1 MILDVI
7 ADYILDNGWLPEP
20 VIIAIG
26 VIFLV
31 SPIIMTWVKQGNK
44 MPFPY
49 TGIREIKRW
58 STIIFVPFFLLIL
71 FIVGISI
78 SPIVDQIQSNDW
90 VKTDATVD
98 FAEERQDTCSN
109 TEEGDCLITYW
120 THVEYIYEFDENT
133 YSGNRHTFLSEMNS
147 GHADEYPTGMIF
159 SVFVDP
165 HEPNESLMIKG
176 WSGVWIEV
184 LAVLLIFVL
193 LVILFSASTI
203 MFKIGYLLQSSANKQ
218 KAIDARTDW
227 TLYKQLMESF
237 QKRPRIRNTMLSFSF
252 LAFNR
257 APRIWIIVGPTI
269 FLILIISDMGGIL
282 SDLCCALACLILP
295 LFALFTARSFEKT
308 LPEHSHKRYKLVY
321 DAAKPHPGAP
331 SGQAQGGWDSDPE
344 AIELQAMARSAW
356 IKKNSNSL
364 NMDEALL
371 TSMIL
376 DSQVQL
382 DGGSRILNVRFD
394 GQDGTIEVK
403 NMNEILENLGE
414 IDDIAIIYL
423 EDSKKMGRHLEF
435 RSDDSGD
442 DWYFHIREFLGEE
455 LILEES
461 INMDQ
466 NYSAMIEIISNAL
479 KSSETE
485 DGEWWN

>member
-1 MILDVI
+1 MILD
-7 ADYILDNGWLPEP
+7 G
-20 VIIAIG
+20 IINNISDSGGLSGAIKVIG
-26 VIFLV
+26 VIILV
-31 SPIIMTWVKQGNK
+31 SPIIMIWVKQGNK

-98 FAEERQDTCSN
+98 FAEERQDACSN
-109 TEEGDCLITYW
+109 TGEGSCLITYW

-321 DAAKPHPGAP
+321 DAAKPHPTAP

-344 AIELQAMARSAW
+344 AMELQAMARSAW

>member
-1 MILDVI
+1 
-7 ADYILDNGWLPEP
+7 
-20 VIIAIG
+20 
-26 VIFLV
+26 
-31 SPIIMTWVKQGNK
+31 
-44 MPFPY
+44 
-49 TGIREIKRW
+49 
-58 STIIFVPFFLLIL
+58 
-71 FIVGISI
+71 
-78 SPIVDQIQSNDW
+78 
-90 VKTDATVD
+90 
-98 FAEERQDTCSN
+98 
-109 TEEGDCLITYW
+109 
-120 THVEYIYEFDENT
+120 
-133 YSGNRHTFLSEMNS
+133 MNS

>member
-1 MILDVI
+1 MILD
-7 ADYILDNGWLPEP
+7 G
-20 VIIAIG
+20 IINNISDSGGLSGAIKVIG

>member
-1 MILDVI
+1 MILD
-7 ADYILDNGWLPEP
+7 G
-20 VIIAIG
+20 IINNISDSGGLSGAIKVIG
-26 VIFLV
+26 VIILV
-31 SPIIMTWVKQGNK
+31 SPIIMIWVKQGNK

-98 FAEERQDTCSN
+98 FAEERQDACSN
-109 TEEGDCLITYW
+109 TGEGSCLITYW

-321 DAAKPHPGAP
+321 DAAKPHPTAP

-344 AIELQAMARSAW
+344 AMELQAMARSAW

-442 DWYFHIREFLGEE
+442 DWYFHVKELLGEE

-461 INMDQ
+461 INMDH
-466 NYSAMIEIISNAL
+466 NHLLMIEIISNAL

-485 DGEWWN
+485 DDEWWN

>member
-1 MILDVI
+1 MILD
-7 ADYILDNGWLPEP
+7 G
-20 VIIAIG
+20 IINNISDSGGLSGAIKVIG
-26 VIFLV
+26 VIILV
-31 SPIIMTWVKQGNK
+31 SPIIMIWVKQGNK

-58 STIIFVPFFLLIL
+58 STIIFVPCFLLIL

-109 TEEGDCLITYW
+109 LEEGECLITYW

-133 YSGNRHTFLSEMNS
+133 YSGNRYTILSEMNS

-184 LAVLLIFVL
+184 LAVLSIFVL

-203 MFKIGYLLQSSANKQ
+203 MFKIGYLLQSSTNKQ
-218 KAIDARTDW
+218 KAIDARTNW
-227 TLYKQLMESF
+227 TLYNHFKEWFESV
-237 QKRPRIRNTMLSFSF
+237 PSIHDIMLNFSI

-257 APRIWIIVGPTI
+257 APRIWVIVGPTI
-269 FLILIISDMGGIL
+269 FLILIISGMGGTL
-282 SDLCCALACLILP
+282 SNLCCASTCLILP
-295 LFALFTARSFEKT
+295 LFALFSARSFEKT

-321 DAAKPHPGAP
+321 DAAKPHPTAP
-331 SGQAQGGWDSDPE
+331 SGQAQGGWDADPE

-403 NMNEILENLGE
+403 NMNEILDNLGE
-414 IDDIAIIYL
+414 IDEIAIIYL
-423 EDSKKMGRHLEF
+423 EDSKKMGRYLEF

-455 LILEES
+455 LILQES

-466 NYSAMIEIISNAL
+466 NHLAMIEIISNAL
-479 KSSETE
+479 KSLESD
-485 DGEWWN
+485 DGEWWT

>member
-1 MILDVI
+1 MILD
-7 ADYILDNGWLPEP
+7 G
-20 VIIAIG
+20 IINNISDSGGLSGAIKVIG
-26 VIFLV
+26 VIILV
-31 SPIIMTWVKQGNK
+31 SPIIMIWVKQGNK

>member
-98 FAEERQDTCSN
+98 FAEEREETSCDAEGNCS
-109 TEEGDCLITYW
+109 TTYW

-133 YSGNRHTFLSEMNS
+133 YSGNRYTFLSVMNS

-159 SVFVDP
+159 SIFVDP
-165 HEPNESLMIKG
+165 DEPNESLMIKG
-176 WSGVWIEV
+176 WSGVLIEV
-184 LAVLLIFVL
+184 LLVLSIFVL
-193 LVILFSASTI
+193 LAILFIESII
-203 MFKIGYLLQSSANKQ
+203 MFKISYLLQSSTNKQ
-218 KAIDARTDW
+218 KAIDARTNW
-227 TLYKQLMESF
+227 TLYNHFKEWFESV
-237 QKRPRIRNTMLSFSF
+237 PSIHDMMLNISF

-257 APRIWIIVGPTI
+257 APRIWVIVGPTI
-269 FLILIISDMGGIL
+269 FLIFTIVNVAYISDSL
-282 SDLCCALACLILP
+282 LNLLCAFTCLILP
-295 LFALFTARSFEKT
+295 LSALFTAISFEKT

-321 DAAKPHPGAP
+321 DAAAGD
-331 SGQAQGGWDSDPE
+331 GQGGWNSDPE
-344 AIELQAMARSAW
+344 AMELQSMARSVW
-356 IKKNSNSL
+356 IKKNSDSL
-364 NMDEALL
+364 DMDEALM
-371 TSMIL
+371 TSAVL
-376 DSQVQL
+376 DAQTKL
-382 DGGSRILNVRFD
+382 EGGSRILNVRFD
-394 GQDGTIEVK
+394 GQDGTIEVRT
-403 NMNEILENLGE
+403 MNDILENIGE
-414 IDDIAIIYL
+414 IDEIAILYL

>member
-1 MILDVI
+1 MIQESLTN
-7 ADYILDNGWLPEP
+7 YILDNEWLAAPA
-20 VIIAIG
+20 IIVFSI
-26 VIFLV
+26 IFLV
-31 SPIIMTWVKQGNK
+31 IPIIIIWMKISKKTS
-44 MPFPY
+44 PY
-49 TGIREIKRW
+49 IGIREIKRW
-58 STIIFVPFFLLIL
+58 STIIFVPFFLFIL
-71 FIVGISI
+71 LIVGLSI

-98 FAEERQDTCSN
+98 FAEEREETSCDAEGNCS
-109 TEEGDCLITYW
+109 TTYW

-133 YSGNRHTFLSEMNS
+133 YSGNRYTFLSVMNS

>member
-1 MILDVI
+1 MIQESLTN
-7 ADYILDNGWLPEP
+7 YILDNEWLAAPA
-20 VIIAIG
+20 IIVFSI
-26 VIFLV
+26 IFLV
-31 SPIIMTWVKQGNK
+31 IPIIIIWMKISKKTS
-44 MPFPY
+44 PY
-49 TGIREIKRW
+49 IGIREIKRW
-58 STIIFVPFFLLIL
+58 STIIFVPFFLFIL
-71 FIVGISI
+71 LIVGLSI

-455 LILEES
+455 LILQES
-461 INMDQ
+461 INMDH
-466 NYSAMIEIISNAL
+466 NHLAMIEIISNAL
-479 KSSETE
+479 KSLETE
-485 DGEWWN
+485 DDEWWT